1 MSEKAEMRGGGRQ
14 NNANPHRAKSTG
26 FDEFYTQLDTIE
38 TELSHYEK
46 HFVGKVVYC
55 NCDDPDESMFVK
67 FFRDNFKYLGLKS
80 LITSGYKSQESDLFS
95 RHTEE
100 TSWYKFYENGTSSEG
115 KLQGDGD
122 FRSKECID
130 LLQMCDIVCTNPP
143 FSLFKEYLPLI
154 VNHNRKFLVLGNM
167 GAASYTQIFPLF
179 DKKKCWYGPS
189 IKSGDRWFEVPDHYP
204 LHASNTKQENGKNYI
219 KVKGVRWFTNL
230 EHSETPRGI
239 RLVQTY
245 NETKYPKY
253 DDYDA
258 IDVPSYKEIP
268 ANYKGLM
275 GVPIT
280 ILDHY
285 NPRQFEIV
293 ELLPE
298 NKKYINK
305 KRIYTRLV
313 IRAKQGFTLTDPP
326 TPKQIQIKKVRTNV
340 RKKYGLDLYKKQNF
354 KCGNEDCIYNKYQE
368 TIPYEFMDVDHI
380 IPVSKGGSNDF
391 ENLQLLCRKCNGKK
405 GDKTTHARS
414 M

>member
-1 MSEKAEMRGGGRQ
+1 MSIAIIAPSTLIMSNTNLHKAK
-14 NNANPHRAKSTG
+14 NAG
-26 FDEFYTQLDTIE
+26 YDEFYTQLDTIE
-38 TELSHYEK
+38 KELTHYEK

-55 NCDDPDESMFVK
+55 NCDDPDESQFVK

-80 LITSGYKSQESDLFS
+80 LITSGYKSQESNLFS
-95 RHTEE
+95 RHTEDR
-100 TSWYKFYENGTSSEG
+100 SWYKFYENGAVSEG
-115 KLQGDGD
+115 KLYGDGD
-122 FRSKECID
+122 FRSKECIE

-154 VNHNRKFLVLGNM
+154 VKYNKKFLVLGNM

-179 DKKKCWYGPS
+179 DQKRCWYGPS

-204 LHASNTKQENGKNYI
+204 LQANNTKQENGKNYI

-239 RLVQTY
+239 TLEQIY
-245 NETKYPKY
+245 NETLYPRY

-258 IDVPSYKEIP
+258 IDVSSYKEIP
-268 ANYKGLM
+268 ANYNGKM

-280 ILDHY
+280 LLDHY

-305 KRIYTRLV
+305 KRIYTRL
-313 IRAKQGFTLTDPP
+313 IIKAKQGFTPP
-326 TPKQIQIKKVRTNV
+326 KPPSAKVV
-340 RKKYGLDLYKKQNF
+340 EKHKRKAGLRKTFGKDLYYSQNHR
-354 KCGNEDCIYNKYQE
+354 CNNADCLYHSED
-368 TIPYEFMDVDHI
+368 IPFEFMHVDHI
-380 IPVSKGGSNDF
+380 VPVSKGGSNELD
-391 ENLQLLCRKCNGKK
+391 NLQLLCAKCNTRK
-405 GDKTTHARS
+405 GNK
-414 M
+414 